1 MLWPKVIVKVALYSI
16 FARLNIYAAFIQCL
30 IKNIQNVRYINFAFL
45 ALVKKMQNQIIANKN
60 LAKYTHA
67 KLNTLVKNL
76 NYKNVDK

>member
-1 MLWPKVIVKVALYSI
+1 M
-16 FARLNIYAAFIQCL
+16 
-30 IKNIQNVRYINFAFL
+30 QNVRYISGTISPAFYFAFL
-45 ALVKKMQNQIIANKN
+45 ALVKKMQNQIITNKN